1 MNKRDRRHDKIL
13 PLGIP
18 KGAKPEQVLRKI
30 HSAEGKA
37 AEFISNWAGS
47 VAFVYIHVIWF
58 GLWILINVTGV
69 FADFVPAFDPFPF
82 GLLTMI
88 VSLEAIFLATFIM
101 INQNRQALVD
111 TYRELEEEREEL
123 EEEKEQE
130 EFEEEVQ
137 DIQEDLNE
145 IKNAVT
151 LISSK
156 IESIEKSPT
165 SASRQNTSE

>member
-1 MNKRDRRHDKIL
+1 MTKRSNSYEEIL

-18 KGAKPEQVLRKI
+18 KGAKPEQVLKKI
-30 HSAEGKA
+30 HSFEGKT

-47 VAFVYIHVIWF
+47 VTFVYIHVIWF
-58 GLWILINVTGV
+58 TLWILINMTGV

-101 INQNRQALVD
+101 INQNRQVLVD
-111 TYRELEEEREEL
+111 TYRELEEEIEEQEEEKEHEEL
-123 EEEKEQE
+123 EED
-130 EFEEEVQ
+130 VQ
-137 DIQEDLNE
+137 DIQQDLDE

-151 LISSK
+151 LISKK
-156 IESIEKSPT
+156 IENIEKSPQT
-165 SASRQNTSE
+165 PKQNPNT